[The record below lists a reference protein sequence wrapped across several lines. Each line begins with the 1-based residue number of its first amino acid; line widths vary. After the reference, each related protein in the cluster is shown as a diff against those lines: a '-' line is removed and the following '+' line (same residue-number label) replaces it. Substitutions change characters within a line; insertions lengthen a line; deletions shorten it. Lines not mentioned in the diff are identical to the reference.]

1 MSTKTNVAK
10 VLAIALMVSTAAI
23 AADENTS
30 GLPLLNFFTGF
41 GAVFQAA
48 VPFFQYFFFAA
59 GILLFGLAGF
69 DFWKRSQPQGQ
80 KPEMSHIIYKMVGGV
95 FCVGLAGIAG
105 FAKNALLGS
114 QAAVEFEGDISFGE

>member
-30 GLPLLNFFTGF
+30 GQPLLDFFTGF

-48 VPFFQYFFFAA
+48 VPFLQYFFFAA

-80 KPEMSHIIYKMVGGV
+80 KPEMSHIIYKMLGGV

-105 FAKNALLGS
+105 FAKNAVLGS
-114 QAAVEFEGDISFGE
+114 QAAVEFEGDISFSE